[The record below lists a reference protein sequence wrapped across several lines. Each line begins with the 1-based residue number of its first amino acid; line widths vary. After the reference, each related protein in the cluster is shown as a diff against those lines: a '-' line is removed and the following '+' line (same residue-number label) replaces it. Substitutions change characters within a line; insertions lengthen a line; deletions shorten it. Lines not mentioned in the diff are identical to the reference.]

1 MRFFS
6 CWTWSAE
13 SFLKKMVGWFAGKF
27 KAKNWFSHT
36 LTKDTRGV
44 SNIEE
49 NGTDDTATVKKISY
63 ANWEGI
69 STRKCFLLLMNLWLY
84 KFLRSINNKELLI
97 LFISTSNV
105 VLTSNTFLP
114 NFFIDTCVTDTVV
127 IQFSQQEKHPKLYN
141 YLMKPMN
148 ISNYTSEVIITR
160 EQLLTYI
167 IHYTLNFSYHWYTV
181 EIAFL

>member
-49 NGTDDTATVKKISY
+49 NSTDYSATVKNFLCKLRR
-63 ANWEGI
+63 NFHQEM
-69 STRKCFLLLMNLWLY
+69 FLLLINLWLH
-84 KFLRSINNKELLI
+84 KFLRNVNNKELLI

-105 VLTSNTFLP
+105 VFTSNTFLYI
-114 NFFIDTCVTDTVV
+114 FFTDTCARLT
-127 IQFSQQEKHPKLYN
+127 LLWYN
-141 YLMKPMN
+141 LANKKN
-148 ISNYTSEVIITR
+148 TLSYTITSWN
-160 EQLLTYI
+160 QWIHLTILLR
-167 IHYTLNFSYHWYTV
+167 
-181 EIAFL
+181 